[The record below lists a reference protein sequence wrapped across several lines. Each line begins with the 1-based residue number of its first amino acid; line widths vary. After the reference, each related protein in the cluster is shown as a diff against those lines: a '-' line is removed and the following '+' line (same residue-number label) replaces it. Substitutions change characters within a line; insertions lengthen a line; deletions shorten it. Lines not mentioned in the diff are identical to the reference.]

1 MNMKKILKINMLV
14 GLVAVAISKPAL
26 AVWPVTDAGLIT
38 TTTQGFVGTNA
49 QLTTLNGSATSL
61 NTYLMGITTG
71 GNGLVENTTSM
82 NEKLG
87 QLVAKSNN
95 DWTQQN
101 AQLRAAIAQSEMVKK
116 TLSVQPTINACEDAS
131 AAGGRGQTAAI
142 AAATKRALTDK
153 GTDKDTKQP
162 DPNAQ
167 AASSVMY
174 KVSKNYCT
182 SGDAALNTANCST
195 AGSLAGA
202 DIKASSLMSG
212 AVETNSSTVLSNHTF
227 SDTQLVAANDYINN
241 LLGIAPEQLDS
252 KTNQT
257 AAGRTYSGYA
267 NIYNARRGAAREF
280 TDGILA
286 DNTPATSTSSDVWT
300 SAGKSSWA
308 ETEDEWNSMF
318 PGKAWP
324 GANASSYD
332 RLSFE
337 AEQFYASPIW
347 NTYYQTLDEKGLLSE
362 SLKMKAIEMHVQL
375 LQYRNAQQTNLLL
388 SALLA
393 QSLNP
398 LTTDALKQKAQ
409 EAYTRQEAN

>member
-1 MNMKKILKINMLV
+1 MNMKKFFKINMLL
-14 GLVAVAISKPAL
+14 GLVAVGISKPAL
-26 AVWPVTDAGLIT
+26 AVWPVTDAALIT
-38 TTTQGFVGTNA
+38 ATTEGFVSVNG
-49 QLTTLNGSATSL
+49 QLTALNTSSTSL
-61 NTYLMGITTG
+61 NSYLMGLTTG

-87 QLVAKSNN
+87 QLVAKSTN

-101 AQLRAAIAQSEMVKK
+101 AQLRAAIAQAEMVKQ
-116 TLSVQPTINACEDAS
+116 TLSVQPTRNACEDAS

-142 AAATKRALTDK
+142 AAATARALTDK

-167 AASSVMY
+167 AAASVMY

-182 SGDAALNTANCST
+182 AGDAALNTANCSSE
-195 AGSLAGA
+195 GSLAGA
-202 DIKASSLMSG
+202 DIKASSLVSG
-212 AVETNSSTVLSNHTF
+212 AVAKGSSDVLSNHTF
-227 SDTQLVAANDYINN
+227 TDTQLIAANDYVNN
-241 LLGIAPEQLDS
+241 LLGIAPEQLDA

-280 TDGILA
+280 VDGILG
-286 DNTPATSTSSDVWT
+286 DNTPAETDGGDVW
-300 SAGKSSWA
+300 SAAGKSSWA
-308 ETEDEWNSMF
+308 EVEGEWKQMF
-318 PGKAWP
+318 PGKKWP
-324 GANASSYD
+324 GTNASAYD
-332 RLSFE
+332 RLTFE
-337 AEQFYASPIW
+337 AEQFYASPKW
-347 NTYYQTLDEKGLLSE
+347 NTYYQSLDEKGLLSE

-375 LQYRNAQQTNLLL
+375 LQYRNAQKTNLLL

-398 LTTDALKQKAQ
+398 LTTDVLKQKAQ
-409 EAYTRQEAN
+409 EAYTAQQAN